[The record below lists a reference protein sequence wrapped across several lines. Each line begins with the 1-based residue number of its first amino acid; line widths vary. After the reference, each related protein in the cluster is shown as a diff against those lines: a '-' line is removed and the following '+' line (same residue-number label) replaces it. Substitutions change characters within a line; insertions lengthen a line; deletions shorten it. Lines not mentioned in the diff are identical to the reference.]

1 MRTPSTRR
9 HARAEFCKDKR
20 HFRFVS
26 VWMMRA
32 LKVLVVVMGIM
43 LIGGFAV
50 LIAVVA
56 GRLSQRGA
64 PPSFASA
71 IDIPHGARI
80 EAMAAAG
87 ADRLVLD
94 VVLPEGRG
102 ALVRL
107 YLTTRRPAG

>member
-1 MRTPSTRR
+1 
-9 HARAEFCKDKR
+9 
-20 HFRFVS
+20 
-26 VWMMRA
+26 
-32 LKVLVVVMGIM
+32 M

-87 ADRLVLD
+87 TDRLVLD
-94 VVLPEGRG
+94 VVLPEGRRQL
-102 ALVRL
+102 LVID
-107 YLTTRRPAG
+107 LTTGARLGTVELRAAP

>member
-1 MRTPSTRR
+1 MRTPATHRQ
-9 HARAEFCKDKR
+9 ARAGFCKDKL

-87 ADRLVLD
+87 ADRLLVRG
-94 VVLPEGRG
+94 VPPVGRG
-102 ALVRL
+102 RPVLNVS
-107 YLTTRRPAG
+107 TTRAL